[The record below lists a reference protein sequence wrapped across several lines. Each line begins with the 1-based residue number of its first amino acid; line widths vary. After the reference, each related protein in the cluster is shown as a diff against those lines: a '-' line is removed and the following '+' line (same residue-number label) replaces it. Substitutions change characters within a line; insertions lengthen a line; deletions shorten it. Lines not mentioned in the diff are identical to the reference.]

1 MGGKRKMTLTLDN
14 QLLACLSEKAKV
26 DGFDKPAALARYL
39 IINGLND
46 MTEQTDRVKT
56 LRVKIE
62 NYQEIALYVR
72 EKKLGSVPIFAGFAM
87 EQQMQ
92 RVPLT
97 QAQKGRIEKSI
108 G

>member
-1 MGGKRKMTLTLDN
+1 MSGRKVTITIDDVLYEEMNKRARVEGFDRVPNLIRYLLTREMRESEHSEKRKVVTVLLDN
-14 QLLACLSEKAKV
+14 Y
-26 DGFDKPAALARYL
+26 D
-39 IINGLND
+39 
-46 MTEQTDRVKT
+46 
-56 LRVKIE
+56 
-62 NYQEIALYVR
+62 EIALYVR

>member
-1 MGGKRKMTLTLDN
+1 MSGRKVTITIDDVLYEEMNKRARVEGFDRVHNLIRYLLTREMRESEHSEKRKAVTVLLDN
-14 QLLACLSEKAKV
+14 Y
-26 DGFDKPAALARYL
+26 D
-39 IINGLND
+39 
-46 MTEQTDRVKT
+46 
-56 LRVKIE
+56 
-62 NYQEIALYVR
+62 EI
-72 EKKLGSVPIFAGFAM
+72 GSVPIFAGFAM